1 MIGDVVGKLGRR
13 TVRGLLPEI
22 RRERAID
29 LVIANGENAAGGRG
43 LTPQTAEELFSAG
56 VDIITSGNHVWE
68 NREIYPVLDTDAPI
82 VRPLNYPEGTPGR
95 GVYQKDGVAVVN
107 TMGGTLMGAHLCC
120 PLRSAARALGG
131 LRGCGAIIVDPH
143 PAATSEKKAQGVLL
157 DGRARR

>member
-43 LTPQTAEELFSAG
+43 LTPQTAEELFSGG

-68 NREIYPVLDTDAPI
+68 NREIYPVLDSDAPI
-82 VRPLNYPEGTPGR
+82 VRPLNYPEGAPGR
-95 GVYQKDGVAVVN
+95 GIYRKDGVAVGELL
-107 TMGGTLMGAHLCC
+107 GGPFIGAHLYLPLPSARPAPAGAPGC
-120 PLRSAARALGG
+120 PADFVAPHALG
-131 LRGCGAIIVDPH
+131 PK
-143 PAATSEKKAQGVLL
+143 EKKTNGAFPV
-157 DGRARR
+157 

>member
-95 GVYQKDGVAVVN
+95 GVYQKDGVAVAN
-107 TMGGTLMGAHLCC
+107 PLGCAPLGADPAY
-120 PLRSAARALGG
+120 PLPPAGPALAGA
-131 LRGCGAIIVDPH
+131 RGC
-143 PAATSEKKAQGVLL
+143 
-157 DGRARR
+157 